1 SLRDMEKSYVQQI
14 LEDCDWNVTKASKIL
29 DINRVTLHK
38 MIKRLNLK
46 RP

>member
-1 SLRDMEKSYVQQI
+1 
-14 LEDCDWNVTKASKIL
+14 VTRAAEIL

-38 MIKRLNLK
+38 MIKRHQLK